1 MSVRGLSLS
10 RLTRLYGMKVTVG
23 GFMSMDGKIAPADRI
38 GRKFFKFMTPR
49 HQRMLHK
56 IRSRVDAIIVGVDTV
71 IVDNPSLTVRNV
83 KGKNPLRVV
92 LDSNARTPLK
102 SKVTD
107 GAAPTIIAV
116 TKNAP
121 KRRIELLRKKTE
133 VLVLKRSRRIDLG
146 DLLRELRNRGVHR
159 VLVEGG
165 GETRWSFFKE
175 GLVDDFFVW
184 ITPHIWGGRDAPT
197 LVDGTGFL
205 HEDDAIPLKL
215 KSSRVV
221 DNLLILSFHVGGAHG

>member
-1 MSVRGLSLS
+1 MTWSGRMTG
-10 RLTRLYGMKVTVG
+10 LYGVKVTVG
-23 GFMSMDGKIAPADRI
+23 GFMSIDGKIAPADGI

-49 HQRMLHK
+49 HQKMLHK
-56 IRSRVDAIIVGVDTV
+56 IRSQVDAIIVGVETV
-71 IVDNPSLTVRNV
+71 IADNPSLTVRNV

-92 LDSNARTPLK
+92 LDSNARTPLG

-107 GAAPTIIAV
+107 GRAPTIIAV

-133 VLVLKRSRRIDLG
+133 VLVLKRTRRVDLE
-146 DLLRELRNRGVHR
+146 DLLRELRHRGVR
-159 VLVEGG
+159 NVLVEGG

-175 GLVDDFFVW
+175 GLVDDFFLW

-197 LVDGTGFL
+197 LVDGEGFL
-205 HEDDAIPLKL
+205 HEDDAIPLEL
-215 KSSRVV
+215 NSTRVV
-221 DNLLILSFHVGGAHG
+221 DNLLILSFHIRGSHG